1 VYQFSI
7 SDLYQFTC
15 SANNVLALN
24 VAEDA
29 ELLPESLYVVRFEGR
44 RRAAEVTDPGHSRR
58 LLPLGDE
65 RCSRNTERQSTKE
78 RPALDH
84 WITLSER
91 CGSFVVCCCAKMGA
105 EL

>member
-1 VYQFSI
+1 
-7 SDLYQFTC
+7 
-15 SANNVLALN
+15 
-24 VAEDA
+24 
-29 ELLPESLYVVRFEGR
+29 
-44 RRAAEVTDPGHSRR
+44 
-58 LLPLGDE
+58 LPLGDE